1 MVSRYFLARIL
12 DNVGI
17 HDNRTKNLINLANTC
32 WGFVNATAL
41 ALTVPRFKRR
51 TIYLVSQVLNFSL
64 ELLQLLHS
72 FVPVPSLLS
81 LLDGPYAA
89 HGMRSQ
95 RIKLL
100 PVLLL
105 RKQQFFVHPNVY

>member
-1 MVSRYFLARIL
+1 MTVMMISRYFLARIL

-32 WGFVNATAL
+32 WGFVNATVL

-51 TIYLVSQVLNFSL
+51 TIYLVSQVLNISSD
-64 ELLQLLHS
+64 LLQLLHS
-72 FVPVPSLLS
+72 FVPVLSLLS

-89 HGMRSQ
+89 HVMRSR
-95 RIKLL
+95 RIKPL
-100 PVLLL
+100 PVL
-105 RKQQFFVHPNVY
+105 